1 MASGSSTANLPN
13 SYIGRKGG
21 ESKPGYSRVKTRGLQ
36 LAPSILLRGGE
47 RPTEPVRYLDVDFEC
62 GDRFAAV
69 HLDLDLVGL
78 E

>member
-13 SYIGRKGG
+13 SYIGRERG
-21 ESKPGYSRVKTRGLQ
+21 ESKPGYARGKTRGLQ
-36 LAPSILLRGGE
+36 LMLSTLLRGGE
-47 RPTEPVRYLDVDFEC
+47 RPADPVRYLDVDFEC